1 MQRSDSDLIY
11 LDGFA
16 TMPLATEAMDAM
28 QNAWQLGGNAGS
40 GHLAGARAAAQV
52 AQGRAAVARLIGAAP
67 SEIVF
72 TSGATEANNLALLG
86 IAANAPTGRRR
97 ILIASIEHKSVLAPT
112 ELLEKRGFR
121 IERIPV
127 DRTGAIDIASLGAM
141 LDEEVLLVS
150 VMAANNETGVIQ
162 PVAQVAAL
170 AHAMGTLMHCDA
182 AQAVGKIPVDVVDW
196 DVDLLSIS
204 AHKCYGPMGIGA
216 LYIAAG
222 TVAPVPLL
230 MGGGQ
235 QGGLRAGTEPVAL
248 IAGFGAAADVAYD
261 RLAQD
266 AEHGHAMVARLLAAL
281 AARQVRYATI
291 TGDHAVLPGS
301 VALQL
306 AGIDAESLCMAVGQQ
321 LCLSTGS
328 ACTHGQLRTSHV
340 LEEMGFSDEHAR
352 QVIRIF
358 CPRNTSPAMIDR
370 AADTIAAAVVKQ
382 QKPLDGVASGRYS

>member
-1 MQRSDSDLIY
+1 MQHSDSDLIY

-16 TMPLATEAMDAM
+16 TMPLAPEAMGAM

-40 GHLAGARAAAQV
+40 GHLAGERAAAQV
-52 AQGRAAVARLIGAAP
+52 AHGRAAVARLIGAAP

-86 IAANAPTGRRR
+86 IAANAPAGRRR
-97 ILIASIEHKSVLAPT
+97 ILVASIEHKSVLAPAK
-112 ELLEKRGFR
+112 LLEKRGFR

-127 DRTGAIDIASLGAM
+127 DRSGAIDIASFGAM
-141 LDEEVLLVS
+141 LDEDVLLVS

-170 AHAMGTLMHCDA
+170 AHAIGALMHCDA
-182 AQAVGKIPVDVVDW
+182 AQAVGKIPVDVIDW

-222 TVAPVPLL
+222 TVAPEPLL

-235 QGGLRAGTEPVAL
+235 QGGLRPGTEPVAL
-248 IAGFGAAADVAYD
+248 IAGFGAAADVARD

-266 AEHGHAMVARLLAAL
+266 AEHG
-281 AARQVRYATI
+281 
-291 TGDHAVLPGS
+291 
-301 VALQL
+301 
-306 AGIDAESLCMAVGQQ
+306 
-321 LCLSTGS
+321 
-328 ACTHGQLRTSHV
+328 
-340 LEEMGFSDEHAR
+340 
-352 QVIRIF
+352 
-358 CPRNTSPAMIDR
+358 
-370 AADTIAAAVVKQ
+370 
-382 QKPLDGVASGRYS
+382 